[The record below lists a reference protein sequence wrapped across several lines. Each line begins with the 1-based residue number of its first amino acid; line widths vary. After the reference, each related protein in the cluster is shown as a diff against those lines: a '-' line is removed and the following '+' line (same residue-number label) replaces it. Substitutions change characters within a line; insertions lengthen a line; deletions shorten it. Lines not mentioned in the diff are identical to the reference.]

1 MSAGAP
7 WSVKGIDP
15 KAREIAK
22 DLARRSGMTLGEW
35 LNQMILEDGPEEES
49 VVPFARRQAPY
60 AGLDRR
66 GRSRRL
72 DDAYG
77 ADDEAARVADL
88 LEAMSERIEAA
99 ERRSTLAISGVDQA
113 VAGVLA
119 RLEAQQAEQ
128 LNQADRLA
136 SVLED
141 VRDGHDRLRRLE
153 RETPGSRPME
163 AVKALETALGKIAN
177 QLYEG
182 ETRTRAAIGEMQE
195 ELSGA
200 VRRVG
205 RLEAEAPVDG
215 SALVEG
221 VIARIAERLERAEA
235 ETSAAVRALETS
247 FAHLD
252 QRLNAAETR
261 VQPEREARFERLAEE
276 LSRRVEQSRA
286 ELVRHIETVSEG
298 RFDRVERALSDLNGH
313 VQAAEKRSAGAV
325 ERMGQEVLRIAQNL
339 NRRMTGV
346 EDQAAEAVERV
357 GMEVARVAETVEQ
370 RLGRNDSE
378 QGLALERLAGEIA
391 RISERLS
398 ERIAQSERRAA
409 ATAGEVG
416 ERVDRLADKLEARH
430 ERTSSELSERIR
442 LSEERTQRLLEE
454 AREKIDRQLQ
464 GRRAESVAPAP
475 VAEPEFAPFAAARFD
490 AEGEAETLFEEASE
504 DEFAAFVEAAEARA
518 PAVEPETAGAFDD
531 PFAAETEFVAEAAF
545 EPETESERFPEPFA
559 FDDEEAAR
567 PRPPVSTREAIEAA
581 RAAARLGVK
590 NTTEGSGLGFATL
603 KLNSKA
609 RFEERVEKQKKRE
622 ASTVKKALLAS
633 ATAATIA
640 SAVTGYVYI
649 FNDEGTSSL
658 PADLIPGAAPESP
671 VEAAAP
677 AEAIAA
683 VAVAPTI
690 TAQPEAPA
698 PDAGEIYD
706 EAVRMLA
713 AEEAGAVQT
722 LTRAA
727 NLGWAPAQFHLG
739 KLYEGGEHGLRQ
751 DAAEA
756 RRWTER
762 AAVGGERRAMHNLGL
777 YHFDGVGGPK
787 NLGLAAQWFRKAAE
801 LGLVDSQYNLGRLY
815 EQGFGVAKDPVEA
828 YKWYLIAS
836 RAGDAEARKGAEQLR
851 AELSIDQRLGAER
864 AASGFRASDPEPSA
878 LAER

>member
-49 VVPFARRQAPY
+49 VVPFARRQPAY

-72 DDAYG
+72 
-77 ADDEAARVADL
+77 DDEAARVADL

-128 LNQADRLA
+128 LQQADRLA

-177 QLYEG
+177 QVYEG
-182 ETRTRAAIGEMQE
+182 ETRTRAALGEMQE

-200 VRRVG
+200 ARRVG

-221 VIARIAERLERAEA
+221 VVARIAERLERAEA

-261 VQPEREARFERLAEE
+261 VEPEREARFERLAEE

-286 ELVRHIETVSEG
+286 EMVRHIETVSQG

-313 VQAAEKRSAGAV
+313 VQAAEKRSANAV

-398 ERIAQSERRAA
+398 ERIVQSERRAA
-409 ATAGEVG
+409 TTAGEVG

-464 GRRAESVAPAP
+464 GRRAETAPAP

-490 AEGEAETLFEEASE
+490 VQDEAETLFEEASE

-518 PAVEPETAGAFDD
+518 PAVEPEDVGAFDD
-531 PFAAETEFVAEAAF
+531 PFAAETEFAAEPAFAPEAEA
-545 EPETESERFPEPFA
+545 EPFPEPFA

-590 NTTEGSGLGFATL
+590 NSTEGSGLGFASL

-658 PADLIPGAAPESP
+658 PADLQ
-671 VEAAAP
+671 VDAAADAGADTALP
-677 AEAIAA
+677 PTAIAA
-683 VAVAPTI
+683 VATAPTV
-690 TAQPEAPA
+690 TAAPEAVA
-698 PDAGEIYD
+698 PDAGAIYD

-739 KLYEGGEHGLRQ
+739 KLYEGGEHGLKQ

-762 AAVGGERRAMHNLGL
+762 AATGGERRAMHNLGL

-815 EQGFGVAKDPVEA
+815 EQGFGVGKDPAEA

-836 RAGDAEARKGAEQLR
+836 RAGDSEARKGADQLR
-851 AELSIDQRLGAER
+851 ADLSIDQRLAAER
-864 AASGFRASDPEPSA
+864 AASAFRVADPEPSA